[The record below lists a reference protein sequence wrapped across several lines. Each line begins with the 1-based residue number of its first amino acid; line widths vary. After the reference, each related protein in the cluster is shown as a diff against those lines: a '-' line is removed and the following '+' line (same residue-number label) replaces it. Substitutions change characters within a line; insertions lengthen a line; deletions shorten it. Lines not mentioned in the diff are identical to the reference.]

1 MSKYSLKKV
10 YNIKDENITLNEGP
24 KEVFISALLAAS
36 SLFPEYT
43 IDKNSILSITNQSEE
58 EYKEQNVDQLYNDFK
73 EEISFF
79 RIKDLFDK
87 ELKKET
93 QFEFEINPGDIKKV
107 KLNKEEII
115 NFYYFYFM
123 TIEKNDLK
131 KLIND
136 LNKINLKE
144 AKNKTLSQNQI
155 SKINQEIENVFDM
168 TSISGEGKNLL
179 KNIINSSE
187 VKDFKVGL
195 CKLFYRKLIE
205 RKSMKLKST
214 TLTSNT
220 FNFNEN
226 ILSDFVDQLISLF
239 KDAIEIKQA
248 GFSTTLGGFFEIIID
263 KQIKNHIGN
272 NKKQKA
278 TINYNINTAAQKT
291 AILLLLMI
299 QRKFKSGNSFYN
311 KLTSSSNSNIDWND
325 MFDNVYRDIGDIDK
339 INKINILINVY
350 LNIMSL
356 NKSNCLCFEYES
368 DKDLYTKASILNIK
382 LPRANAPFDF
392 IIRQDVNKISNS
404 PLKLGLFDL
413 KCTNQYSSS
422 SPLAKGTTG
431 SNLNNSA
438 IKNIQDTLNCLNN
451 LNNNLGS
458 ELSFIGLSEVTYL
471 FKLNGSNLS
480 IEIGDVKN
488 KISPAKSSIQF
499 SKEKQEFYVSKSKTT
514 KDNEISE
521 EDLSNYEKNNANFAI
536 WETQIVTN
544 DDSVFDDI
552 SYEPINIGYKNE
564 IDLCK
569 VLSEKGYNGKIEDDI
584 FNQWSAGGSDI
595 MKKIF
600 DKPEFNKE
608 YFKYYK
614 KLILKEIKNKKP
626 SDYSKI
632 ELIIN
637 QLIKDETFDLYKIA
651 NNVIEALINNKTNKV
666 KNLIVNTLQNSK
678 LAMKRT
684 LSSYILLLFKKS
696 SSSTD
701 VDNVAALNPEYVPN
715 KPSTKFTFNNKN
727 HKKDITEILSKI
739 KRQIAFKNKELDSL
753 IKREKRRASTVKPN
767 FSSTFDSRFN
777 QRMSPRHF
785 YKGSTILNT
794 GHKVLGNNLQE
805 LYSNLFEGALGGHM
819 SHPYEILEK
828 TPNELINRIKEY
840 GVPQTIIEKVDGQNL
855 FFTIT
860 KEGQVMFARNSKDM
874 TYDDL
879 IAKFTNH
886 GAEKP
891 FVQGGTAIQQG
902 VQDWINSGSDYTLY
916 DIESIFHPAK
926 SDNSRFQS
934 FINFEIMH
942 PESPNQIVYDKK
954 FIVFHS
960 IVDFEYDE
968 SGKRSEVMRSNS
980 DNRLSSLLKNLK
992 THIQRYGFEL
1002 ASNREVE
1009 LNSLTSIQ
1017 ISNYINRINQISKKL
1032 GISENDTLEDAIINH
1047 INKKLFLS
1055 DIRLEHEASK
1065 LLFDFVLFGEDSKGN
1080 KITGRDILKKVS
1092 KEDANILKKFNLTNK
1107 SKAAAIISKILSPF
1121 KNVFVDLGI
1130 DLLKDVESAYMSKET
1145 GEKNIKDI
1153 TERLRLAISDFD
1165 NYMLNTPSE
1174 DISNTAIRLQP
1185 YVSKI
1190 KQIGIDNAITSP
1202 VEGGVYSVNLEL
1214 EKITG
1219 GFAPMN
1225 QILGAAY
1232 RDRENIFPEFQ
1243 DQYLQKESK
1252 NSLKKV
1258 FSSIF
1263 FERK

>member
-58 EYKEQNVDQLYNDFK
+58 EYKEQNVDKLHNDFK

-93 QFEFEINPGDIKKV
+93 QFEFEINPGDIRKV

-123 TIEKNDLK
+123 IIEKNDLK
-131 KLIND
+131 KLINA
-136 LNKINLKE
+136 LNKIDLKE
-144 AKNKTLSQNQI
+144 ARNKTLSQNQI

-168 TSISGEGKNLL
+168 TSIPGEGKNLL
-179 KNIINSSE
+179 RNIINSSE

-226 ILSDFVDQLISLF
+226 ILSNFVDQLISLF
-239 KDAIEIKQA
+239 KDTIEIKQA

-278 TINYNINTAAQKT
+278 IINYNINTAAQKT

-311 KLTSSSNSNIDWND
+311 KLTRSSNSNVDWND
-325 MFDNVYRDIGDIDK
+325 MFDNVYDDIGDIEK

-368 DKDLYTKASILNIK
+368 DRDLYMKASELNIK
-382 LPRANAPFDF
+382 LPKANAPFDF
-392 IIRQDVNKISNS
+392 IIRQDVNKTNDSS

-451 LNNNLGS
+451 LNNNSGS

-521 EDLSNYEKNNANFAI
+521 EDLSKYEKNNANFVI
-536 WETQIVTN
+536 WATQIVTN
-544 DDSVFDDI
+544 DDRVFDDI
-552 SYEPINIGYKNE
+552 SYEPTNIDYKDE

-584 FNQWSAGGSDI
+584 FNQWSAGGSDM

-600 DKPEFNKE
+600 DKPEFNRE

-651 NNVIEALINNKTNKV
+651 NNVIQALINNKTNKV

-684 LSSYILLLFKKS
+684 LSSYILLLFKRS

-715 KPSTKFTFNNKN
+715 KLSTKFTFNSKN
-727 HKKDITEILSKI
+727 HKKDIAEILSKI

-753 IKREKRRASTVKPN
+753 IKRETRRASTVKPS

-805 LYSNLFEGALGGHM
+805 LYSNLFEGGLGGHM
-819 SHPYEILEK
+819 SHPYEVLDK
-828 TPNELINRIKEY
+828 TPKELIKRIKEY
-840 GVPQTIIEKVDGQNL
+840 GVPQKIIEKVDGQNL

-860 KEGQVMFARNSKDM
+860 KEGQVMFARNSNDM
-874 TYDDL
+874 AYDDL
-879 IAKFTNH
+879 IEKFTNH

-891 FVQGGTAIQQG
+891 FVQGGTAIKRA
-902 VQDWINSGSDYTLY
+902 VDDWVSSNPDFTLN
-916 DIESIFHPAK
+916 DIETIFHPAEG
-926 SDNSRFQS
+926 SNERYQS

-942 PESPNQIVYDKK
+942 PESPNQIEYDKK
-954 FIVFHS
+954 YIVFHS
-960 IVDFEYDE
+960 IIDFEYDQT
-968 SGKRSEVMRSNS
+968 GKRSEVIGSNS
-980 DNRLSSLLKNLK
+980 DQRLQKIFNSLKN
-992 THIQRYGFEL
+992 HIAQYDFEL

-1009 LNSLTSIQ
+1009 INVLTSVQ
-1017 ISNYINRINQISKKL
+1017 ISDYIEKINKVADTL
-1032 GISENDTLEDAIINH
+1032 GITEDETLEEGVISH
-1047 INKKLFLS
+1047 ISNKLKQSGVNLDYDS
-1055 DIRLEHEASK
+1055 SK
-1065 LLFDFVLFGEDSKGN
+1065 ALFDFVLYGEDSKGT
-1080 KITGRDILKKVS
+1080 KLTGRAVTKGLDKEVAKVLR
-1092 KEDANILKKFNLTNK
+1092 ELGLTNK
-1107 SKAAAIISKILSPF
+1107 SKAAAMISRILSPF
-1121 KNVFVDLGI
+1121 KGIFVDLGI
-1130 DLLKDVESAYMSKET
+1130 DLLKGVESAYMSRET

-1153 TERLRLAISDFD
+1153 TEKLRLAISDYES
-1165 NYMLNTPSE
+1165 YMTNTPE
-1174 DISNTAIRLQP
+1174 DGITNIAKRLQP
-1185 YVSKI
+1185 YVDKI

-1202 VEGGVYSVNLEL
+1202 VEGGVYSVNSDL

-1232 RDRENIFPEFQ
+1232 RDKEDIFPEFQ

-1252 NSLKKV
+1252 NSLKKI

-1263 FERK
+1263 